1 MSRRSPSRPL
11 LLPPHNTAPLRSPT
25 ISRRRLLLGLG
36 ASTLPILAGAAPFI
50 LRGDAWG
57 QSPEPLIFKTDPFKL
72 GVASGDPDSTSVVL
86 WTRLAPEPLTI
97 GGGLPPLL
105 KNGGPVAVDW
115 EVGLNEQMTRVMF
128 RGTVMAR
135 PETGYSVHALAQGL
149 LPGRHYWYRFRAGE
163 AESRIGRTRI
173 LPARSSNGGDA
184 AQRFQIAIAS
194 CQRIEHGHFTAW
206 ADIAQR
212 DLDMVLHLGDYI
224 YEYALKPDVIAR
236 RMGFALPAN
245 ALRKLASVNDYRL
258 RHALYK
264 LDPNLADAHAAHP
277 FVVSYDDHETVNN
290 WAGDT
295 APNMSAAD
303 LRKLRA
309 AAFQAYYENMPVRA
323 ALQPQ
328 GPAMRAYRSFE
339 VGDLLRIASLDTR
352 QYRTPHACGRGDKM
366 PCDERLESGRTILGA
381 EQESWLLDQLGRGDT
396 AWNLLG
402 NQVMMMQCRYK
413 EPALDIVDTD
423 KWDGYAA
430 ARERLFDGIAARKT
444 KGLVVATGD
453 IHRAFA
459 GDLKT
464 DFDKPESP
472 TLGAEFICSS
482 IASNGDGSAGTVT
495 SAKLRGANDHIKFY
509 DGRRGYTVLDFD
521 RKRCE
526 ARYQAVAK
534 VSVPGAKVSTIKTLT
549 VEAGKPGIA

>member
-1 MSRRSPSRPL
+1 MSRRPPSRPFSD
-11 LLPPHNTAPLRSPT
+11 P
-25 ISRRRLLLGLG
+25 IVSRRRLLASAG
-36 ASTLPILAGAAPFI
+36 AALLAAPFI
-50 LRGDAWG
+50 GRNRVWAQAGA
-57 QSPEPLIFKTDPFKL
+57 PLIFKTDPFKL

-86 WTRLAPEPLTI
+86 WTRLAPEPLAF
-97 GGGLPPLL
+97 GGGLP
-105 KNGGPVAVDW
+105 KGPVPVEW

-128 RGTVMAR
+128 RGTAMAR
-135 PETGYSVHALAQGL
+135 PETGYSVHALAEGL

-163 AESRIGRTRI
+163 AESRVGRTRT
-173 LPARSSNGGDA
+173 LPARDA
-184 AQRFQIAIAS
+184 AAARFRLALAS

-206 ADIAQR
+206 ADIAKQ

-224 YEYALKPDVIAR
+224 YEYALKADDIAKR
-236 RMGFALPAN
+236 VGFNVPSPV
-245 ALRKLASVNDYRL
+245 LRKLAALNDYRL

-264 LDPNLADAHAAHP
+264 LDPHLADAHAAHP

-295 APNMSAAD
+295 APNMSADD

-323 ALQPQ
+323 ALQPK

-339 VGDLLRIASLDTR
+339 AGDLVRIASLDTR

-366 PCDERLESGRTILGA
+366 HCDERLETGRTILGA
-381 EQESWLLDQLGRGDT
+381 AQESWLLDQMGRGDT

-423 KWDGYAA
+423 KWDGYAD
-430 ARERLFDGIAARKT
+430 ARKRLFDGLQARKT

-459 GDLKT
+459 GDLKA
-464 DFDKPESP
+464 DFDDDKSP

-482 IASNGDGSAGTVT
+482 ISSAGDGSAGAAT
-495 SAKLRGANDHIKFY
+495 SSKLRADNGHIKFY

-526 ARYQAVAK
+526 ATYRAVAK
-534 VSVPGAKVSTIKTLT
+534 VSTPNGAVSTIKTLA